1 MGTMMLLIGGGLI
14 FALLTFWVCEEKSL
28 KDANFSDM
36 KCMVTEEVELS
47 KCFEQF
53 NTVRYMAIYFIIIL
67 IADLIIANMIFIPQG
82 FGLTETM
89 VFTFVPSILGSGVIL
104 LVKWTYQPMVKLIS
118 SFLFGSVFMAA
129 AIIAFSFT
137 FFVIA

>member
-14 FALLTFWVCEEKSL
+14 FALVTFWVCEEKSL

-36 KCMVTEEVELS
+36 KCMVTEQVELS

-53 NTVRYMAIYFIIIL
+53 NTVRYMGIYFVIIL

-82 FGLTETM
+82 FGLTEAM
-89 VFTFVPSILGSGVIL
+89 AFTFIPSILGSGVIL

-118 SFLFGSVFMAA
+118 SFLYGSVFMGAA
-129 AIIAFSFT
+129 GIAFALT
-137 FFVIA
+137 FFVLA